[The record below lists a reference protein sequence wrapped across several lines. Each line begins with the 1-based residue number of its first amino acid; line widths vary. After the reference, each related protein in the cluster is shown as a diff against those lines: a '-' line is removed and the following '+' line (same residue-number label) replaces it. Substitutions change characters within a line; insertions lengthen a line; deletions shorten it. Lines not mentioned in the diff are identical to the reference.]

1 MVGFKLKDFQE
12 KCVEELLEQT
22 VFGEKKEILI
32 QAPTGSGKTVILL
45 EYIDRFLLEHKNY
58 VFIWL
63 TPGSGELEEQSQNKM
78 KKLLQNRSTKTLADV
93 LNNGFEEQDT
103 AFINWEN
110 VTKKGNT
117 ALKELEKSNLYDRV
131 ENARSE
137 GMKFIVIVDEEHRNK
152 TEKAE
157 NITNLFNPEYIV
169 RVSAT
174 TKRNDEAYNIKIN
187 EMEVINSGLI
197 TKSLY
202 INQGI
207 ENNIVLNDE
216 IEYLLKLAINKR
228 REIRNACT
236 ENGISYNP
244 LVIIQLPSMSEDL
257 IEQIEQY
264 LGKEGFTYDNGL
276 LAIWLADR
284 KENIEDIS
292 ENNAKQ
298 CFLIMKQAI
307 STGWDCPR
315 AKVLVKIRENMHE
328 DFEIQTLG
336 RIRRMPEAKHYGNEV
351 LDNCYLYTFDDEY
364 TESVKHE
371 LGRHASNVKSLFVK
385 DEFRN
390 FKLYKEIKNTDA
402 DNFAPREAFQA
413 IYEYFTKEYDLTT
426 VDENKEKLSKK
437 GYNFNQNITND
448 VLQGNAIEINKKN
461 FTKSEKIRIQ
471 STVDTYKNGLD
482 LRHSINVIASKIGMI
497 YQYLSPILQRLF
509 LGNVE
514 FSQKILK
521 LNKKE
526 FYAFIINNER
536 KLEYDILDAVI
547 QKREQRVK
555 LQTEFKKVEEFRFP
569 ERITVKYDKKDQS
582 LKEMSK
588 NVYYGYPSTTLKSQS
603 ESKFEKYCEQS
614 DKVKFWYK
622 NGESSDDFFSIV
634 YLDKMNKAWTFYPD
648 YIVGD
653 TAGNIWIIETKG
665 GQDAYGYSKN
675 IDIKVENKYQALKV
689 YAEKYNLKWGFI
701 RDIDDL
707 IFISNSDEYV
717 EDMKDNSW
725 TNVKYYL

>member
-12 KCVEELLEQT
+12 KCVEQLLEQT

-93 LNNGFEEQDT
+93 LNNGFEKQDT

-292 ENNAKQ
+292 KNNAKQ

-725 TNVKYYL
+725 TNVKYYI

>member
-12 KCVEELLEQT
+12 KCVEQLLEQT

-461 FTKSEKIRIQ
+461 FTKSEKIRVQ

-514 FSQKILK
+514 FPQKILK

-725 TNVKYYL
+725 TNVKYYI

>member
-1 MVGFKLKDFQE
+1 MIDIKLKDFQE

-22 VFGEKKEILI
+22 AFGEKEEILL

-45 EYIDRFLLEHKNY
+45 EYIDRFLLEHEDY

-63 TPGSGELEEQSQNKM
+63 TPGSGELEEQSM
-78 KKLLQNRSTKTLADV
+78 KKMNELLPGLNTKTLEDV
-93 LNNGFEEQDT
+93 LNTGFEKQDT

-131 ENARSE
+131 EQAKE
-137 GMKFIVIVDEEHRNK
+137 DGLKFIVIIDEEHRNK

-157 NITNLFNPEYIV
+157 GITHLFGSEHIV

-174 TKRNDEAYNIKIN
+174 TRRNDEAYNIRIN

-207 ENNIVLNDE
+207 ENDIVLNNE

-228 REIRNACT
+228 REIRTCCT
-236 ENGISYNP
+236 ENGINYNP
-244 LVIIQLPSMSEDL
+244 LVIIQLPSMSEEL
-257 IEQIEQY
+257 IEQIEEY
-264 LGKEGFTYDNGL
+264 LKNEGFTYENGL

-284 KENIEDIS
+284 KENIENIS
-292 ENNAKQ
+292 DNNAEQ

-336 RIRRMPEAKHYGNEV
+336 RIRRMPEAKHYGNEL
-351 LDNCYLYTFDDEY
+351 LDNCYLYTFDDQY
-364 TESVKHE
+364 TESVKQE
-371 LGRHASNVKSLFVK
+371 LGRNAANVKALFVK
-385 DEFRN
+385 DEFRK
-390 FKLYKEIKNTDA
+390 FKLEKEKKNTDA
-402 DNFAPREAFQA
+402 DNFAPREAFYA
-413 IYEYFTKEYDLTT
+413 IYEYFMEQYKLDKPEVNREIL
-426 VDENKEKLSKK
+426 EKA
-437 GYNFNQNITND
+437 GYNFNQNITNEI
-448 VLQGNAIEINKKN
+448 VQGNAVEINKKN
-461 FTKSEKIRIQ
+461 FVKSEKIRIQ
-471 STVDTYKNGLD
+471 SMVDTYKNGLD
-482 LRHSINVIASKIGMI
+482 LRHSINVIASRIGMI

-509 LGNVE
+509 LANIE
-514 FSQKILK
+514 FPEKILK

-526 FYAFIINNER
+526 FYAFVINNER

-555 LQTEFKKVEEFRFP
+555 LQKEFKKTEDFYFP
-569 ERITVKYDKKDQS
+569 ERITVKYDKKDS
-582 LKEMSK
+582 SIAEMSK
-588 NVYYGYPSTTLKSQS
+588 NVYYGYPSTTLKSAC
-603 ESKFEKYCEQS
+603 EEKFEQYCEES
-614 DKVKFWYK
+614 EKVKFWYK

-665 GQDAYGYSKN
+665 GEDSYGYSKN

-689 YAEKYNLKWGFI
+689 YAEKHNLKWGFI
-701 RDIDDL
+701 RDIDNL

-725 TNVKYYL
+725 TNVKFYL

>member
-1 MVGFKLKDFQE
+1 MINIKLKEFQE

-22 VFGEKKEILI
+22 AFGEKKEILI
-32 QAPTGSGKTVILL
+32 QAPTGSGKTIILL
-45 EYIDRFLLEHKNY
+45 EYIDRFLAENKKY
-58 VFIWL
+58 VLIWL

-78 KKLLQNRSTKTLADV
+78 NTLLSHRATKTLADI

-117 ALKELEKSNLYDRV
+117 ALKELEKSNLYERV
-131 ENARSE
+131 EEAKNN
-137 GMKFIVIVDEEHRNK
+137 GIKFIVIVDEEHRNK

-157 NITNLFNPEYIV
+157 SITELFTPEKVI

-174 TKRNDEAYNIKIN
+174 TKRNDEAHNIKIE
-187 EMEVINSGLI
+187 EMDVINSGLI

-207 ENNIVLNDE
+207 ENDIVLNDE

-228 REIRNACT
+228 REIRNNCT
-236 ENGISYNP
+236 ANGIKYNP

-257 IEQIEQY
+257 IEKIEQF
-264 LGKEGFTYDNGL
+264 LATEGFTYENKL

-284 KENIEDIS
+284 KENIQDIS
-292 ENNAKQ
+292 ENESEQ

-371 LGRHASNVKSLFVK
+371 LGRHAGNVKSLFVK
-385 DEFRN
+385 DEYRS

-402 DNFAPREAFQA
+402 DNFAPREAFYA
-413 IYEYFTKEYDLTT
+413 IYEFFMQKYKLTDT
-426 VDENKEKLSKK
+426 EENKQILEKA

-448 VLQGNAIEINKKN
+448 IVQGNAVEINKKN
-461 FTKSEKIRIQ
+461 FIKSEKIRIQ

-482 LRHSINVIASKIGMI
+482 LRHSINIIASKIGMI

-509 LGNVE
+509 LANIE
-514 FSQKILK
+514 FDQKILK

-526 FYAFIINNER
+526 FYAFVINNER

-555 LQTEFKKVEEFRFP
+555 LQKEHKKTLEFNFP
-569 ERITVKYDKKDQS
+569 ERITVKYNKKDS
-582 LKEMSK
+582 NLSEMKK
-588 NVYYGYPSTTLKSQS
+588 NVYYGYPSSTLKSQS
-603 ESKFEKYCEQS
+603 EAKFERYCEES
-614 DKVKFWYK
+614 DKIKFWYK
-622 NGESSDDFFSIV
+622 NGESSQDFLSIV

-648 YIVGD
+648 YVVGD
-653 TAGNIWIIETKG
+653 TAGNIWILETKG
-665 GQDAYGYSKN
+665 GEDTYGYSKN

-707 IFISNSDEYV
+707 IFISNSNEYV
-717 EDMKDNSW
+717 EDMKDKSW
-725 TNVKYYL
+725 TNIKYYL

>member
-12 KCVEELLEQT
+12 KCVEQLLEQT

-236 ENGISYNP
+236 ENGINYNP

-461 FTKSEKIRIQ
+461 FTKSEKIRVQ

-514 FSQKILK
+514 FPQKILK

-569 ERITVKYDKKDQS
+569 ERITVKYDKKDQN